1 MPRPVFYLQY
11 LLTFLTMIPKKFAHA
26 LFGLILSSLM
36 SFLVSGISTYRAVG
50 ANEHFI
56 GLWAS
61 AWLTAWS
68 VAFPVVLV
76 LAPLTRRLVDFLTRS
91 GSSYVN

>member
-1 MPRPVFYLQY
+1 
-11 LLTFLTMIPKKFAHA
+11 MIPKKFSRA
-26 LFGLILSSLM
+26 LFALILSSLM
-36 SFLVSGISTYRAVG
+36 SFLISGISTYRAVG

-56 GLWAS
+56 GMWAS
-61 AWLTAWS
+61 AWLTAWT

-91 GSSYVN
+91 GSPHVN